1 MKALTLLLAGATFL
15 PLAARADNALS
26 ASQIAT
32 LQHRGWI
39 TPRFEAAARDLIEAR
54 EAANDTQAD
63 QAKFQAQQPAL
74 QQSVAAEDAQVAQLK
89 IELARYDHPD
99 ETDFEALQDAM
110 KNTSAQPND
119 QLALAQAYVWTYPT
133 SPHAAEATHDLQ
145 QLEKK
150 IADQAQA
157 ASDAEAARLAAQA
170 KLLQRVQA
178 HDLSLGEWRAFL
190 QDKTQA
196 EVVQYLG
203 GPSSKQDE
211 YWIYSGAW
219 TTDPETGQKAGLQ
232 LNFNG
237 GRVLSVAPV
246 PGS

>member
-1 MKALTLLLAGATFL
+1 MKALVLLLAGTMLL
-15 PLAARADNALS
+15 PFVARADDTFS
-26 ASQIAT
+26 ASQIAA
-32 LQHRGWI
+32 LQRRGWL
-39 TPRFEAAARDLIEAR
+39 TPKFQAAARDLITAK
-54 EAANDTQAD
+54 EAANDTAAEQANF
-63 QAKFQAQQPAL
+63 KAQQPAL
-74 QQSVAAEDAQVAQLK
+74 QQSVAAEDAKVAQLK
-89 IELARYDHPD
+89 ADLARYDHPD
-99 ETDFEALQDAM
+99 ETDFTALQDAM
-110 KNTSAQPND
+110 KNTALQPND
-119 QLALAQAYVWTYPT
+119 QLALAQAYVWTYPAG
-133 SPHAAEATHDLQ
+133 PHAAEATQDLQ

-150 IADQAQA
+150 IADQAQT
-157 ASDAEAARLAAQA
+157 ASNAEAARLAAQA

-178 HDLSLGEWRAFL
+178 HDLDLGGWRAFL

-203 GPSSKQDE
+203 NPTSKQDD

-237 GRVLSVAPV
+237 GRVLTVAPT